1 MIYINNRYKI
11 RNFFYTFLIFLV
23 ITSCSNDNNKK
34 EITSKDICVE
44 ELPPFIEKFN
54 GYYDTTK
61 LKLLCKCIWNNF
73 SKDGWE
79 RKVSR
84 KLYHG
89 EDIGWK
95 IKSFS
100 TIFEQHLKKCK
111 SKI

>member
-1 MIYINNRYKI
+1 MIYILKKHKI
-11 RNFFYTFLIFLV
+11 SKFFFIFFLFLV
-23 ITSCSNDNNKK
+23 IVSCDNNNK

-54 GYYDTTK
+54 GNYDATK
-61 LKLLCKCIWNNF
+61 LKQLCKCIWDNF
-73 SKDGWE
+73 PKDGWE

-84 KLYHG
+84 KLYNG

-100 TIFEQHLKKCK
+100 TIFELNLKKCK
-111 SKI
+111 SKV